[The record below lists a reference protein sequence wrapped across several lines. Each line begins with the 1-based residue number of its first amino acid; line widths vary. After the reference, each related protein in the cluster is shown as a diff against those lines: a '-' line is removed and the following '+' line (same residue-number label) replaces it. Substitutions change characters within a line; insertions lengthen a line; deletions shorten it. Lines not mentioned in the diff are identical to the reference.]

1 MQNLRDIKFKNLN
14 ILILKNF
21 IFFSILGVCLLIYGH
36 GLVDDIII
44 GIIASIAIFRIFL
57 FKKKINFNIINLE
70 NKIFFIIFFYLL
82 INSFYGAI
90 VNNDFR
96 ILRYSLLFVI
106 YLFLIL
112 LTSYHSKFLKKN
124 IDEIYVFI
132 IKSAVFSLSL
142 ILLQGIIIEIKD
154 PTYLARYSSQGIL
167 FAGSSIFVIV
177 ILIAKYP
184 AYYLLNLNKNK
195 KLIFF
200 FFFLCSTIIY
210 YFDSRFAFV
219 LFLSFY
225 IINFRIKNLLLIFFY
240 LLGFIFSFSFDVLK
254 PIVHSKYI
262 KEKIF
267 EQTSVKDVNFIINY
281 SKYYSSSFL
290 SINNDDLNKIFFK
303 LKISDGT
310 YTVLEFDEFV
320 DSLKK
325 KNNLEIDAL
334 FNYVNKKYPMLRP
347 FTLQNKEPNTLQN
360 KEPNQQELT
369 KFLFDLTLNSNQ
381 FNKNTFNSLDVV
393 INPHVSDLDRKYSIV
408 ASYNKIANASFLNKL
423 FGFGFYSH
431 KTNLNDEIK
440 ILFNK
445 KIIYSKKSTENFESY
460 NSYVESTGQKI
471 NYDNI
476 RRVSLL
482 PALIVDGGF
491 LFVFLFITLF
501 VVTFV
506 LEIKNFKISEIRTK
520 FNKFF
525 YLCVLFNLTYINFFL
540 DVIVIFVIFFINDIF
555 FYKKFNN

>member
-44 GIIASIAIFRIFL
+44 GIIASVAIFRIFF

-540 DVIVIFVIFFINDIF
+540 DVIVIFVIFFIKDIF

>member
-1 MQNLRDIKFKNLN
+1 MQSLRDIKFKNLN

-57 FKKKINFNIINLE
+57 FKKKINFNIINFE

-200 FFFLCSTIIY
+200 FFFLCSAIIY
-210 YFDSRFAFV
+210 YFDSRFALV

-225 IINFRIKNLLLIFFY
+225 IINFRIKNLLLIFFF
-240 LLGFIFSFSFDVLK
+240 LLGFIFSFSFDFLK

-267 EQTSVKDVNFIINY
+267 EQTSAKDVNFIINY

-290 SINNDDLNKIFFK
+290 SINNDDQNKIFFK
-303 LKISDGT
+303 LKISEDT
-310 YTVLEFDEFV
+310 YKVLEFDEFV

-325 KNNLEIDAL
+325 KTNLEMDAL

-347 FTLQNKEPNTLQN
+347 YTQQSKKLD
-360 KEPNQQELT
+360 QQELIENS
-369 KFLFDLTLNSNQ
+369 FNLIINSNQ
-381 FNKNTFNSLDVV
+381 FNKNIYNSINV
-393 INPHVSDLDRKYSIV
+393 IANPHVSDLDRKYSLV
-408 ASYNKIANASFLNKL
+408 ASYNKITNASFLNKI

-431 KTNLNDEIK
+431 RTNINDEIK

-445 KIIYSKKSTENFESY
+445 KIISSKKSTENFESY
-460 NSYVESTGQKI
+460 NSYIESTGEKI
-471 NYDNI
+471 NYDSI
-476 RRVSLL
+476 KRISLL

-491 LFVFLFITLF
+491 LFVFLFVTLF

-506 LEIKNFKISEIRTK
+506 LEIKNFKICEIRTK

-525 YLCVLFNLTYINFFL
+525 YLLVLFNLTYINYFL
-540 DVIVIFVIFFINDIF
+540 DVIVIFLIFFIKDIF

>member
-1 MQNLRDIKFKNLN
+1 MQNLQDIKFKNLN
-14 ILILKNF
+14 ILILKIF
-21 IFFSILGVCLLIYGH
+21 IFFSILGVCLLTYGH

-44 GIIASIAIFRIFL
+44 GIIASIAIFRIYIL
-57 FKKKINFNIINLE
+57 KKKINFNIIKLE

-82 INSFYGAI
+82 INSFYGLV

-112 LTSYHSKFLKKN
+112 LTSYHFKFLKKN
-124 IDEIYVFI
+124 MDKIYVFI

-167 FAGSSIFVIV
+167 FAGSSIFAIV

-200 FFFLCSTIIY
+200 FFFLCSAIIY

-225 IINFRIKNLLLIFFY
+225 IINFRIKNLLLIFFFF
-240 LLGFIFSFSFDVLK
+240 LGYIFSFSFDVLK

-267 EQTSVKDVNFIINY
+267 EQTSAKDVNFIINY

-290 SINNDDLNKIFFK
+290 SINNDDPNKIFFK
-303 LKISDGT
+303 LKISDDT
-310 YTVLEFDEFV
+310 YIVLEFDEFV

-325 KNNLEIDAL
+325 KTNLKNDAL
-334 FNYVNKKYPMLRP
+334 SNYLHKKYPILRRYISTQYEKLDLNLATETT
-347 FTLQNKEPNTLQN
+347 F
-360 KEPNQQELT
+360 ELL
-369 KFLFDLTLNSNQ
+369 KNSNE
-381 FNKNTFNSLDVV
+381 FNKSALNSLDLV
-393 INPHVSDLDRKYSIV
+393 INPHVSDLDRKFSIV
-408 ASYNKIANASFLNKL
+408 ASYNKIAHASFLNKF

-431 KTNLNDEIK
+431 RINLNDEIK

-445 KIIYSKKSTENFESY
+445 EIISSKDNFKSY
-460 NSYVESTGQKI
+460 NAYVETTGQKI
-471 NYDNI
+471 NYDSI
-476 RRVSLL
+476 RRISLL

-491 LFVFLFITLF
+491 IFVFLFITLF
-501 VVTFV
+501 LVTFV
-506 LEIKNFKISEIRTK
+506 LEIKNFQISEIRTK
-520 FNKFF
+520 LNKFF
-525 YLCVLFNLTYINFFL
+525 YLFVLFNLTYVNFFL
-540 DVIVIFVIFFINDIF
+540 DVIVIFVIFFIKDIF
-555 FYKKFNN
+555 FKKFSN